1 MLSDLVAGAGCDV
14 TGENNALAKLS
25 GAIYGGLEREYARRE
40 GEGSS
45 SSAFAGPSSDSL
57 PPMSEEEAAFRAR
70 FTGGPSEPAAST
82 AVSGGYASGA
92 SGDVGFAEHR
102 PPRWHPPH
110 ERSLPRGGFAP
121 PPELALWESLRGEVE
136 GLDGLASPPWGEEGG
151 AAGAA
156 EEQQYAFRE
165 PNPFLGA
172 GGGREGLVQAG
183 SELLGQGDLPRAT
196 LAVGCDL
203 PQAIL
208 ALEAAVRSE
217 PVREASDSTQLDEA
231 GREEARR
238 ESVAWQLLGQNLAA
252 LLALGVSYTNELDA
266 SRALDH
272 LRLWLRRHPDFA
284 SLAPAE
290 EEAQLYLRVGKGK
303 YDVWAR
309 QADTTALFLRAV
321 GRAPHSADLH
331 AVLGEPHT
339 ALSHGVLHN
348 LSREYGAAVSSF
360 ERALE
365 LRPED
370 YSLWNKLGATQAN
383 AMSCAAAV
391 PCYVRALE
399 LRPNYVRALTNL
411 GISYGNLS
419 EQRAAAQC
427 YLKALSLN
435 QDAAHVW
442 TYLTMVFSAMGRTDY
457 VQMATATDLAAL
469 CAEFEV

>member
-1 MLSDLVAGAGCDV
+1 M
-14 TGENNALAKLS
+14 
-25 GAIYGGLEREYARRE
+25 R
-40 GEGSS
+40 
-45 SSAFAGPSSDSL
+45 
-57 PPMSEEEAAFRAR
+57 
-70 FTGGPSEPAAST
+70 SEPA
-82 AVSGGYASGA
+82 
-92 SGDVGFAEHR
+92 
-102 PPRWHPPH
+102 
-110 ERSLPRGGFAP
+110 
-121 PPELALWESLRGEVE
+121 
-136 GLDGLASPPWGEEGG
+136 
-151 AAGAA
+151 
-156 EEQQYAFRE
+156 
-165 PNPFLGA
+165 
-172 GGGREGLVQAG
+172 
-183 SELLGQGDLPRAT
+183 
-196 LAVGCDL
+196 
-203 PQAIL
+203 
-208 ALEAAVRSE
+208 
-217 PVREASDSTQLDEA
+217 REASDSTQLDEA

-238 ESVAWQLLGQNLAA
+238 ESVAWQLLGQAHADADDDAAAISCLRRAVAADAQNLAA

-290 EEAQLYLRVGKGK
+290 EEVGKGK

-331 AVLGEPHT
+331 AVL
-339 ALSHGVLHN
+339 GVLHN

-457 VQMATATDLAAL
+457 VQMAAATDLAAL